1 MRIEEHIDIAA
12 APARVWAVL
21 SDIARWPEWTPTVD
35 TLDVLDCGPFRIGQ
49 SARLK
54 QPGYQAAV
62 WTVRTLEDG
71 RAFTWDS
78 RSLGMHVLA
87 NHLIEATSNGS
98 HVTLSID
105 VEGPTAWLLGWLVAR
120 ASYRFLPQET
130 AALKRESERA

>member
-1 MRIEEHIDIAA
+1 MHIEERIDIAA
-12 APARVWAVL
+12 PPARVWAVL
-21 SDIARWPEWTPTVD
+21 SDVARWPEWTPTVD
-35 TLDVLDCGPFRIGQ
+35 TLEVLDPGPFQVGQ
-49 SARLK
+49 RARLK

-62 WTVRTLEDG
+62 WTVRTIDGG

-78 RSLGMHVLA
+78 RSLGMHVFA
-87 NHLIEATSNGS
+87 NHLIEATPSGS

-105 VEGPTAWLLGWLVAR
+105 VGGSTAWLFGWLVAR